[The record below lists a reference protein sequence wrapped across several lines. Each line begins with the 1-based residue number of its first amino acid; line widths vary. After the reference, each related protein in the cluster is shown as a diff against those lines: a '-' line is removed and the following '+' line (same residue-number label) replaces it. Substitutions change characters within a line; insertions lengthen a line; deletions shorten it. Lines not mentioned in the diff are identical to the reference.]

1 MKRDKIDVGLL
12 ILCFFDKVA
21 SGEHWQPVADS
32 IHLPMQAADNTDAVH
47 KDVRAFQHSEVK

>member
-32 IHLPMQAADNTDAVH
+32 IHLPMQAADNAD
-47 KDVRAFQHSEVK
+47 DVRAFQHSEVK